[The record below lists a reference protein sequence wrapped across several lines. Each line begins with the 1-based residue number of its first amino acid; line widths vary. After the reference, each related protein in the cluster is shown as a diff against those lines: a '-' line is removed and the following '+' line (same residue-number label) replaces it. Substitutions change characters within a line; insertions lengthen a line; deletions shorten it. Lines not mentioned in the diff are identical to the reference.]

1 MQTKL
6 VQVLLTAICSLIF
19 GYYAFQSL
27 VDYLSYNTVSKQNRV
42 RQEEQLMPQICISS
56 PSLAEER
63 LLRLGVTFKEYTK
76 EGIWT
81 SSLTNFSTASEE
93 EIKRMVFPNLTD
105 LVNTVKVKSRIGKYS
120 DVYTRTMYKSEEI
133 LNGTDVKFVKL
144 DYYHYLTIY
153 CLSFPSTSFPFGIEK
168 VYFSMKRKCKVFVVA
183 PGNFFSFNR
192 KRNHMNILADQNYEY
207 QVH

>member
-63 LLRLGVTFKEYTK
+63 LQRLGVTFKEYTM

-81 SSLTNFSTASEE
+81 SSLKNYSKVSED
-93 EIKRMVFPNLTD
+93 EIKIMVFADLTD

-120 DVYTRTMYKSEEI
+120 DVYTRKTYKSEEI
-133 LNGTDVKFVKL
+133 LILTDVKFVKL

-168 VYFSMKRKCKVFVVA
+168 VFFSMKRKCKVFVV
-183 PGNFFSFNR
+183 F
-192 KRNHMNILADQNYEY
+192 
-207 QVH
+207 

>member
-1 MQTKL
+1 MHTKL
-6 VQVLLTAICSLIF
+6 VQVLLMVICSLIF

-63 LLRLGVTFKEYTK
+63 LLRLGITFKEYTK

-120 DVYTRTMYKSEEI
+120 DVYTRTTYKSEEI

-153 CLSFPSTSFPFGIEK
+153 CLSFPSTSFPFGSRRCI
-168 VYFSMKRKCKVFVVA
+168 S
-183 PGNFFSFNR
+183 P
-192 KRNHMNILADQNYEY
+192 
-207 QVH
+207 

>member
-1 MQTKL
+1 MDTKL
-6 VQVLLTAICSLIF
+6 VQVLLMVICSLIF

-153 CLSFPSTSFPFGIEK
+153 CLSFPSSSFPFGIEK
-168 VYFSMKRKCKVFVVA
+168 VYFSLKRKCKVFCCF
-183 PGNFFSFNR
+183 FFS
-192 KRNHMNILADQNYEY
+192 Y
-207 QVH
+207 